1 MEFFARDGQAD
12 TEQQISTDQQKQGCH
27 VNWPGACQTA

>member
-1 MEFFARDGQAD
+1 MDFFASQVD
-12 TEQQISTDQQKQGCH
+12 TEQQISTDRQKQGCH